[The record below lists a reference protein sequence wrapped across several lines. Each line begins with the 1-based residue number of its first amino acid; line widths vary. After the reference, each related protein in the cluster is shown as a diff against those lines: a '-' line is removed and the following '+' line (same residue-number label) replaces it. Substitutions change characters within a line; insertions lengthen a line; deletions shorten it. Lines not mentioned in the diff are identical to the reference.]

1 MAEVEEILAAL
12 IPNLR
17 PLPETLAVCARVSDM
32 LVKGLEEIFGPGR
45 VSLEGSY
52 AKGTMVRGREEVDVF
67 IHFDRSKPVDEAA
80 KQVLAAGTEV
90 VKRLGGGVRLR
101 YASHPYVEGFVEGL
115 RVNVVPCYDTEP
127 GKWITPVDRTPY
139 HTRYVKSKL
148 DDRLADEVRLL
159 KAFLMNDGIYGAEIK
174 TRGLSGYACEL
185 LVIRYGSFLSLL
197 RAALEWRLPVVLDGH
212 EKLFPNQPIVLTDPV
227 DETRNVTA
235 AVSTTSLSKF
245 ILKAKLFLRKP
256 SPQYFSEK
264 TRLPASVEGRHFVA
278 VVFDVPDEPPDILW
292 GELGR
297 TLEGLAK
304 ALAGS
309 GFKPFRSGCSTD
321 GRRAVLLYELET
333 SSLPETYLH
342 VGPPVWSR
350 NAVEFVEEQLRKK
363 DLALPPW
370 VDGERLYSLR
380 RRRYVEPV
388 EFLRYV
394 IKESKASISRKLIP
408 NLRNGAVT
416 ADVVGLKAGL
426 EGELREYLEEF
437 IAACP
442 AFIATYFKYQ

>member
-1 MAEVEEILAAL
+1 MAEIEEMLAAL

-32 LVKGLEEIFGPGR
+32 LVKGLEEIFGSGR

-80 KQVLAAGTEV
+80 QQVLAAGTEV

-139 HTRYVKSKL
+139 HTRYVKSML
-148 DDRLADEVRLL
+148 DERLADEVRLL

-174 TRGLSGYACEL
+174 TRGFSGYACEL

-197 RAALEWRLPVVLDGH
+197 RAASEWRLPVVLDRH
-212 EKLFPNQPIVLTDPV
+212 ERLFPNQPIVLTDPV

-256 SPQYFSEK
+256 SPKYFSEK
-264 TRLPASVEGRHFVA
+264 TRLPASIEGRHFVA

-309 GFKPFRSGCSTD
+309 GFKPYRSGCSTD

-380 RRRYVEPV
+380 HRRHVEPV
-388 EFLRYV
+388 EFLRDV
-394 IKESKASISRKLIP
+394 IKEGKASISRKLIP
-408 NLRNGAVT
+408 KLRNGAVT

-426 EGELREYLEEF
+426 DGELREYLEEF